1 VTPDVI
7 LQLAVAFGLGLLLGL
22 ERERKEDPIAG
33 IRTFP
38 LIALFGTVC
47 AQLSR
52 PLGGWIVAV
61 GLVALSAVLI
71 LANLAKNKTGEPDPG
86 ITTEIA
92 ALLLFAVGALL
103 VVVNITTGVVLA
115 GVMVIVLHMKEPLHR
130 FAGAVGQKDMHA
142 IMQFVLLTLVIL
154 PILPNANFGPY
165 GVWNPF
171 KLWLMVVLI
180 VGISLGGYVA
190 YKIFGSRAG
199 TLLGGIIG
207 GLISSTATTVSF
219 AKRGAQPHLAG
230 LATVVILTASCV
242 SLGRVL
248 VEIAVM
254 APARFLPIAA
264 PVAILALVSCAVTA
278 VFYLRNSQAD
288 ERMPAQKN
296 PAELKSALVF
306 GALYALVLIAVA
318 FSKEQLG
325 DAGLYAVALISGLT
339 DMDAIT
345 LSTSQLAARGEV
357 DPGTASRAIL
367 IAALANLL
375 FKFLIVSS
383 VRSQRLTRSVATAF
397 ALIAA
402 AGAALLVFWD

>member
-1 VTPDVI
+1 MTPDVI

-219 AKRGAQPHLAG
+219 AKSGAQPHLAG

>member
-1 VTPDVI
+1 MTPDVI

-154 PILPNANFGPY
+154 PILPNANLGPY

>member
-1 VTPDVI
+1 MTPDVI

-61 GLVALSAVLI
+61 GLAALSAVLI

-86 ITTEIA
+86 ITTEVA
-92 ALLLFAVGALL
+92 ALLLFAIGALL

-142 IMQFVLLTLVIL
+142 IMQFVLLSLVIL
-154 PILPNANFGPY
+154 PVLPNANYGPY

-199 TLLGGIIG
+199 TLLGGVIG
-207 GLISSTATTVSF
+207 GSS
-219 AKRGAQPHLAG
+219 P
-230 LATVVILTASCV
+230 
-242 SLGRVL
+242 
-248 VEIAVM
+248 
-254 APARFLPIAA
+254 APP
-264 PVAILALVSCAVTA
+264 P
-278 VFYLRNSQAD
+278 
-288 ERMPAQKN
+288 P
-296 PAELKSALVF
+296 
-306 GALYALVLIAVA
+306 
-318 FSKEQLG
+318 
-325 DAGLYAVALISGLT
+325 
-339 DMDAIT
+339 
-345 LSTSQLAARGEV
+345 
-357 DPGTASRAIL
+357 
-367 IAALANLL
+367 
-375 FKFLIVSS
+375 
-383 VRSQRLTRSVATAF
+383 
-397 ALIAA
+397 
-402 AGAALLVFWD
+402 